1 MTTALWP
8 LQEAVYAKLTGST
21 PFMALVKGKGLF
33 DEVPEKAA
41 HPYVTFGSA
50 TEVVDDAHN
59 QRGLTVNLVLHIW
72 SKYPGVKEAAAI
84 LAALDTVL
92 DRQPLVVAGFRD
104 VSVAHQQHQHVRDPD
119 PDIRH
124 INVTYRVWLTKE

>member
-8 LQEAVYAKLTGST
+8 LQEAVYAKLTADSAL
-21 PFMALVKGKGLF
+21 MALVRGLY
-33 DEVPEKAA
+33 DEVPETAA
-41 HPYVTFGSA
+41 FPYVSFGSA

-59 QRGLTVNLVLHIW
+59 QRGLAVNLVLHVW
-72 SKYPGVKEAAAI
+72 SKYPGKKEAAGI
-84 LAALDTVL
+84 LAALDNVL
-92 DRQPLVVAGFRD
+92 DRQPLDVAGFRD

-124 INVTYRVWLTKE
+124 INVAYRVWLTKE